1 MRSLTAN
8 TTDKKNTALGT
19 TPIIILKVECGIELK
34 NRDKKNKLCRDCFES
49 KSKKI
54 NRRNERKNKLKEK
67 GLWLLH

>member
-1 MRSLTAN
+1 MFCL
-8 TTDKKNTALGT
+8 
-19 TPIIILKVECGIELK
+19 ECGVELK

-67 GLWLLH
+67 GL